1 MFIKI
6 LLFMILFHIIDD
18 FVLQPISLSNLKQKK
33 WWEKQEGYS
42 DKYKDDYKVALAIH
56 SISWSIMIHI
66 PFVIMFP
73 SLGQLALLISFIANA
88 VIHYYIDDLKAN
100 KLKINL
106 FEDQMVHFWQICTT
120 LSFIMSLL

>member
-6 LLFMILFHIIDD
+6 LLFMILLHIIDD

-66 PFVIMFP
+66 PLVIMFP
-73 SLGQLALLISFIANA
+73 SLWQLALLISFIVNA
-88 VIHYYIDDLKAN
+88 VIHYFIDDLKAN

-106 FEDQMVHFWQICTT
+106 FEDQMVHFCQICTT
-120 LSFIMSLL
+120 LSVIMIMI

>member
-6 LLFMILFHIIDD
+6 LLFMILLHIIDD

-66 PFVIMFP
+66 PLVIMFP
-73 SLGQLALLISFIANA
+73 SLGQLALLVSFIVNA
-88 VIHYYIDDLKAN
+88 VIHYFIDDLKAN

-106 FEDQMVHFWQICTT
+106 FEDQMVHFCQICTT
-120 LSFIMSLL
+120 LSVIMITL

>member
-6 LLFMILFHIIDD
+6 LLFMILLHIIDD

-73 SLGQLALLISFIANA
+73 SLGQLALLISFIVNA

-120 LSFIMSLL
+120 LSFIMSLI

>member
-6 LLFMILFHIIDD
+6 VLFMILFHIIDD

-33 WWEKQEGYS
+33 WWKKQEGYS

-66 PFVIMFP
+66 PLVIMFP
-73 SLGQLALLISFIANA
+73 SLGQLALLISFIVNT
-88 VIHYYIDDLKAN
+88 VIHYFIDDLKAN

-106 FEDQMVHFWQICTT
+106 FEDQMVHFCQICTT
-120 LSFIMSLL
+120 LSIIMILL

>member
-33 WWEKQEGYS
+33 WWKKQEGYS

-56 SISWSIMIHI
+56 SISWSIMIHV
-66 PFVIMFP
+66 PLVIMFP
-73 SLGQLALLISFIANA
+73 SLGQLALLISFIVNA

>member
-6 LLFMILFHIIDD
+6 VLFMILFHIIDD
-18 FVLQPISLSNLKQKK
+18 FVLQPVSLSNLKQKK

-56 SISWSIMIHI
+56 SISWSIMIHV
-66 PFVIMFP
+66 PLVIMFP
-73 SLGQLALLISFIANA
+73 SLGQLALLISFIVNA

>member
-6 LLFMILFHIIDD
+6 VLFMILFHIIDD

-66 PFVIMFP
+66 PLVIMFP
-73 SLGQLALLISFIANA
+73 SLGQLALLISFIINA
-88 VIHYYIDDLKAN
+88 LIHYFIDDLKAN

-106 FEDQMVHFWQICTT
+106 FEDQMVHFCQICTT
-120 LSFIMSLL
+120 LSIIMILL

>member
-6 LLFMILFHIIDD
+6 VLFMILFHIIDD

-66 PFVIMFP
+66 PLVIIFP
-73 SLGQLALLISFIANA
+73 SLGQLALLISFIVNA
-88 VIHYYIDDLKAN
+88 VIHYFIDDLKAN

-106 FEDQMVHFWQICTT
+106 FEDQMVHFCQICTT
-120 LSFIMSLL
+120 LSVIMITI

>member
-66 PFVIMFP
+66 PLVIMFP
-73 SLGQLALLISFIANA
+73 SLGQLALLISFIVNA

-120 LSFIMSLL
+120 LSFIMASL

>member
-6 LLFMILFHIIDD
+6 VLFMILFHIIDD

-66 PFVIMFP
+66 PLVIMFP
-73 SLGQLALLISFIANA
+73 SLGQLALLISFIVNA
-88 VIHYYIDDLKAN
+88 VIHYFIDDLKAN

-106 FEDQMVHFWQICTT
+106 FEDQMVHFCQICTT
-120 LSFIMSLL
+120 LSVIMSLL

>member
-6 LLFMILFHIIDD
+6 VLFMILFHIIDD

-33 WWEKQEGYS
+33 WWKKQEGYS
-42 DKYKDDYKVALAIH
+42 EKYKDDYKVALAIH
-56 SISWSIMIHI
+56 SISWSIMIHL
-66 PFVIMFP
+66 PLVIMFP
-73 SLGQLALLISFIANA
+73 SLGQLALLISFIVNA
-88 VIHYYIDDLKAN
+88 VIHYFIDDLKAN

>member
-6 LLFMILFHIIDD
+6 LLFMILLHIIDD
-18 FVLQPISLSNLKQKK
+18 FVLQPISLSKLKQKK

-66 PFVIMFP
+66 PLVIMFP

>member
-6 LLFMILFHIIDD
+6 LLFMILLHIIDD
-18 FVLQPISLSNLKQKK
+18 FVLQPISLSSLKQKK

-66 PFVIMFP
+66 PLVIMFP

>member
-6 LLFMILFHIIDD
+6 LLFMILLHIIDD

-66 PFVIMFP
+66 PLVIMFP
-73 SLGQLALLISFIANA
+73 SLGQLALLVSFIVNA
-88 VIHYYIDDLKAN
+88 VIHYFIDDLKAN

-106 FEDQMVHFWQICTT
+106 FEDQMVHFCQICTT
-120 LSFIMSLL
+120 LSVIMILL

>member
-6 LLFMILFHIIDD
+6 VLFMILFHIIDD
-18 FVLQPISLSNLKQKK
+18 FVLQPICLSNLKQKK

-66 PFVIMFP
+66 PLVIMFP
-73 SLGQLALLISFIANA
+73 SLGQLALLISFIVNA
-88 VIHYYIDDLKAN
+88 VIHYFIDDLKAN

-106 FEDQMVHFWQICTT
+106 FEDQMVHFCQICTT
-120 LSFIMSLL
+120 LSVIMIAI

>member
-6 LLFMILFHIIDD
+6 ILFMILFHIIDD

-56 SISWSIMIHI
+56 SISWSIMVHI
-66 PFVIMFP
+66 PLVIMFP
-73 SLGQLALLISFIANA
+73 SLGQLALLISFIVNA
-88 VIHYYIDDLKAN
+88 VIHYFIDDLKAN

>member
-33 WWEKQEGYS
+33 WWAKQEGYS

-66 PFVIMFP
+66 PLVIMFP
-73 SLGQLALLISFIANA
+73 SLGQLALLISFIVNA

>member
-6 LLFMILFHIIDD
+6 VLFMILFHIIDD

-66 PFVIMFP
+66 PLVIVFP
-73 SLGQLALLISFIANA
+73 SLGQLALLISFIVNA
-88 VIHYYIDDLKAN
+88 VIHYFIDDLKAN

-106 FEDQMVHFWQICTT
+106 FEDQMVHFCQICTT
-120 LSFIMSLL
+120 LSVIMILL

>member
-6 LLFMILFHIIDD
+6 VLFMILFHIIDD

-66 PFVIMFP
+66 PLVIMFP
-73 SLGQLALLISFIANA
+73 SLGQLALLISLIVNA
-88 VIHYYIDDLKAN
+88 VIHYFIDDLKAN

-106 FEDQMVHFWQICTT
+106 FEDQMVHFCQICTT
-120 LSFIMSLL
+120 LSVIMITI

>member
-6 LLFMILFHIIDD
+6 LLFMILLHIIDD

-33 WWEKQEGYS
+33 WWKKQEGYS

-66 PFVIMFP
+66 PLVIMFP
-73 SLGQLALLISFIANA
+73 SIGQLALLISFIANA

>member
-6 LLFMILFHIIDD
+6 LLFMILLHIIDD

-66 PFVIMFP
+66 PLLIMFP
-73 SLGQLALLISFIANA
+73 SLGQLALLISFIVNA

>member
-6 LLFMILFHIIDD
+6 LLFMILLHIIDD

-33 WWEKQEGYS
+33 WWKKQEGYS

-66 PFVIMFP
+66 PLVIMFP
-73 SLGQLALLISFIANA
+73 SLGQLALLISFIVNA
-88 VIHYYIDDLKAN
+88 VIHYFIDDLKAN

-106 FEDQMVHFWQICTT
+106 FEDQMVHFCQICTT
-120 LSFIMSLL
+120 LSIIMILL

>member
-1 MFIKI
+1 MYIKI
-6 LLFMILFHIIDD
+6 VLFMILFHIIDD

-66 PFVIMFP
+66 PLVIMFP
-73 SLGQLALLISFIANA
+73 SLGQLALLISFIVNA
-88 VIHYYIDDLKAN
+88 VIHYFIDDLKAN

-106 FEDQMVHFWQICTT
+106 FEDQMVHFCQICTT
-120 LSFIMSLL
+120 LSVIMITL

>member
-6 LLFMILFHIIDD
+6 VLFMILFHIIDD

-66 PFVIMFP
+66 PLVIMFP
-73 SLGQLALLISFIANA
+73 SLGQFALLISFIVNA
-88 VIHYYIDDLKAN
+88 VIHYFIDDLKAN

-106 FEDQMVHFWQICTT
+106 FEDQMVHFCQIYTT
-120 LSFIMSLL
+120 LSIIMILL

>member
-6 LLFMILFHIIDD
+6 LLFMILLHIIDD

-33 WWEKQEGYS
+33 WWEKQKGYS

-66 PFVIMFP
+66 PLVIMFP
-73 SLGQLALLISFIANA
+73 SLGQLALLISFIVNA
-88 VIHYYIDDLKAN
+88 VMHYYIDDLKAN

>member
-6 LLFMILFHIIDD
+6 VLFMILFHIIDD

-66 PFVIMFP
+66 PLVIMFP
-73 SLGQLALLISFIANA
+73 SLGQLALLVSFIVNT
-88 VIHYYIDDLKAN
+88 VIHYFIDDLKAN

-106 FEDQMVHFWQICTT
+106 FEDQMVHFCQICTT
-120 LSFIMSLL
+120 LSVIMITL

>member
-33 WWEKQEGYS
+33 WWKKQEGYS

-66 PFVIMFP
+66 PLVIMFP
-73 SLGQLALLISFIANA
+73 SLGQLALLISFIVNT

>member
-6 LLFMILFHIIDD
+6 LLFMILLHIIDD

-66 PFVIMFP
+66 PLVIMFP
-73 SLGQLALLISFIANA
+73 SLGQLALLISFIVNA

-120 LSFIMSLL
+120 LSFIMSLI

>member
-6 LLFMILFHIIDD
+6 LLFMILLHIIDD

-33 WWEKQEGYS
+33 WWKKQEGYS

-66 PFVIMFP
+66 PLVIVFP
-73 SLGQLALLISFIANA
+73 SLGQLALLISFIVNA

-106 FEDQMVHFWQICTT
+106 FEDQIVHFWQICTT
-120 LSFIMSLL
+120 LSFIMSLI

>member
-6 LLFMILFHIIDD
+6 LLFMILLHIIDD

-66 PFVIMFP
+66 PLVIMFP

-100 KLKINL
+100 KLEINL

>member
-6 LLFMILFHIIDD
+6 VLFMILFHIIDD

-66 PFVIMFP
+66 PLVIMFP
-73 SLGQLALLISFIANA
+73 SLGQLALLISFIVNA
-88 VIHYYIDDLKAN
+88 VIHYFIDDLKAN
-100 KLKINL
+100 KIKINL
-106 FEDQMVHFWQICTT
+106 FEDQMVHFCQICTT
-120 LSFIMSLL
+120 LSVIMILL

>member
-6 LLFMILFHIIDD
+6 LLFMILLHIIDD
-18 FVLQPISLSNLKQKK
+18 FVLQPISLSKLKQKK

-66 PFVIMFP
+66 PLVIMFS
-73 SLGQLALLISFIANA
+73 SLGQLALLISFIVNA
-88 VIHYYIDDLKAN
+88 VIHYFIDDLKAN

>member
-6 LLFMILFHIIDD
+6 VLFMILFHIIDD

-66 PFVIMFP
+66 PLVIMFP
-73 SLGQLALLISFIANA
+73 SLWQLALLISFIVNA
-88 VIHYYIDDLKAN
+88 VIHYFIDDLKAN

-106 FEDQMVHFWQICTT
+106 FEDQMVHFCQICTT
-120 LSFIMSLL
+120 LSVIMIMI

>member
-6 LLFMILFHIIDD
+6 VLFMILFHIIDD

-66 PFVIMFP
+66 PLVIMFP
-73 SLGQLALLISFIANA
+73 SIGQLALLISFIVNA
-88 VIHYYIDDLKAN
+88 VIHYFIDDLKAN

-106 FEDQMVHFWQICTT
+106 FEDQMVHFCQICTT
-120 LSFIMSLL
+120 LSVIMISL

>member
-6 LLFMILFHIIDD
+6 VLFMILFHIIDD

-33 WWEKQEGYS
+33 WWKKQEGYS

-66 PFVIMFP
+66 PLVIMFP
-73 SLGQLALLISFIANA
+73 SLGQLALLISFIVNA
-88 VIHYYIDDLKAN
+88 VIHYFIDDLKAN

-106 FEDQMVHFWQICTT
+106 FEDQMVHFCQICTT
-120 LSFIMSLL
+120 LSIIMILL

>member
-6 LLFMILFHIIDD
+6 VLFMILFHIIDD

-66 PFVIMFP
+66 PLVIMFP
-73 SLGQLALLISFIANA
+73 SLGQLELLTSFIVNA
-88 VIHYYIDDLKAN
+88 VIHYFIDDLKAN

-106 FEDQMVHFWQICTT
+106 FEDQMVHFCQICTT
-120 LSFIMSLL
+120 LSVIMITI

>member
-56 SISWSIMIHI
+56 SISWSIMIHV
-66 PFVIMFP
+66 PSVIMFP

>member
-33 WWEKQEGYS
+33 GWEKQEGYS
-42 DKYKDDYKVALAIH
+42 DKYKDDYQVALAIH

-66 PFVIMFP
+66 PLVIMFP

-100 KLKINL
+100 KIKINL

>member
-6 LLFMILFHIIDD
+6 VLFMILFHIIDD

-66 PFVIMFP
+66 PLVIMFS
-73 SLGQLALLISFIANA
+73 SLGQLALLISFIVNA
-88 VIHYYIDDLKAN
+88 VIHYFIDDLKAN